1 MACVRSG
8 RFLKDGIR
16 GTSFSLSIRLFML
29 CCSPAW
35 SCPHSSLRSTEKLEF
50 AAEDQQAGLA
60 LLWRWLEWLHF
71 GVFVITS
78 IGVRSTRFRPA
89 FTKVPILSAF
99 QPIPTGG
106 IRFGGLE
113 WRKQRIFMHWRL
125 WIRLAPRSIPPV
137 TCESAIN
144 RQRLP

>member
-60 LLWRWLEWLHF
+60 LLWRWLAWSDV
-71 GVFVITS
+71 GGFVITR
-78 IGVRSTRFRPA
+78 IGAHSTRFRPA
-89 FTKVPILSAF
+89 FTKAPIPSAPR
-99 QPIPTGG
+99 PIPTGG
-106 IRFGGLE
+106 IRFAGLE
-113 WRKQRIFMHWRL
+113 LSKRRIFMH
-125 WIRLAPRSIPPV
+125 
-137 TCESAIN
+137 
-144 RQRLP
+144 